1 MIARL
6 GFLLAV
12 FLMMPLGCFAAENV
26 TVTTGI
32 NTSNYSVMGV
42 IIVQEVVSDGPGWID
57 VHKDLNET
65 GPKIG
70 LTHVSDGI
78 HKNVPIFIDPK
89 NIADSVFIQ
98 LHEDKGVEGVF
109 EPTGPDKLVEGQ
121 LEGSCG
127 SCWLENS
134 WGVRGLENSW
144 GNSWGDGV
152 DVIAPQELVG
162 NSWGV

>member
-1 MIARL
+1 M
-6 GFLLAV
+6 
-12 FLMMPLGCFAAENV
+12 
-26 TVTTGI
+26 
-32 NTSNYSVMGV
+32 
-42 IIVQEVVSDGPGWID
+42 
-57 VHKDLNET
+57 
-65 GPKIG
+65 
-70 LTHVSDGI
+70 SDGI

-89 NIADSVFIQ
+89 NITDSVLIQ

-144 GNSWGDGV
+144 GNSWGPRWGNSWGDGV
-152 DVIAPQELVG
+152 DVIEPQELV
-162 NSWGV
+162 SFIDH